1 MITRIEAGWLRI
13 NDEQARQQQQR
24 ERRHKRSREEEKEEI
39 PRKPQNE
46 KYTINLV
53 A

>member
-13 NDEQARQQQQR
+13 NDEQARHQQQR
-24 ERRHKRSREEEKEEI
+24 ERRHKRWREEEKEEV

-46 KYTINLV
+46 KYTIDLV